1 MDFVLTWLFNSLIA
15 DALLAPEPA
24 AFQYLSTVAF
34 YPIIA
39 WLFQQA
45 QRAFL
50 R

>member
-1 MDFVLTWLFNSLIA
+1 LLT
-15 DALLAPEPA
+15 PGPA

-39 WLFQQA
+39 WLFMQA
-45 QRAFL
+45 QRAFI